1 MRKNGAK
8 RTGEKLDVD
17 KKRMKVIEE
26 CEYLECIVVEHTWNA
41 VNKLVKE

>member
-8 RTGEKLDVD
+8 RTGEKFDV
-17 KKRMKVIEE
+17 E
-26 CEYLECIVVEHTWNA
+26 CIYLACIVVEHTSNA